1 MAESK
6 YGKYICTELK
16 KEIKLPGYREFETTM
31 IGQDKV
37 EGLRRAM
44 EHVVWTDTEVMP
56 GSFYSECVW
65 LWPTTMPGVM
75 PRPAMTPEQAKSFQ
89 GVPPHAHP
97 FPELLSFFGTDM
109 DNPEDLGGIVEFWLE
124 DEKFL
129 LDKSFVVYIPG
140 GMTHCPLKT
149 IKQDK
154 PFFHFTIGPGE
165 MYV

>member
-1 MAESK
+1 M
-6 YGKYICTELK
+6 
-16 KEIKLPGYREFETTM
+16 
-31 IGQDKV
+31 
-37 EGLRRAM
+37 
-44 EHVVWTDTEVMP
+44 
-56 GSFYSECVW
+56 
-65 LWPTTMPGVM
+65 PTTMPGVM